1 MALNTLIVGVITCVL
16 IGSAIAFA
24 ELHAWRGLR
33 CYALYAGAGLI
44 ASELVAAPAMWELF
58 ALPAGW
64 LESVAMNGRTALS
77 RAQQSD
83 TAITHAQAFLIASAP
98 ILGALGAITTGFV
111 LLGWLVAGGPALVWI
126 GVELLLFGVASF
138 VTLGRHRR
146 TGLEHTSAGVERHEI
161 DARARIAMH
170 IVDRHCEMVERLK
183 GVRQ

>member
-64 LESVAMNGRTALS
+64 LESVAMTIALAVGLWRVCKFIS
-77 RAQQSD
+77 RG
-83 TAITHAQAFLIASAP
+83 TNV
-98 ILGALGAITTGFV
+98 TT
-111 LLGWLVAGGPALVWI
+111 
-126 GVELLLFGVASF
+126 
-138 VTLGRHRR
+138 
-146 TGLEHTSAGVERHEI
+146 
-161 DARARIAMH
+161 
-170 IVDRHCEMVERLK
+170 
-183 GVRQ
+183 